1 MGRLTEKVFGSAQ
14 IIKCGNDLCSETC
27 EEYTCKTCPISQA
40 IDKLAE
46 YEDAE
51 EQGLLVKLPCK
62 ENTEVFLVC
71 YPHYH
76 FKLKEYSFCG
86 TQVVMVIEC
95 FELENTCK
103 RMLSDFGK
111 TVFLTSEEAEQAL
124 KQKGE

>member
-51 EQGLLVKLPCK
+51 EQGLLLRLPCPIGTK
-62 ENTEVFLVC
+62 AFYIMYGKSGWFISDYEFEVIDL
-71 YPHYH
+71 
-76 FKLKEYSFCG
+76 L
-86 TQVVMVIEC
+86 
-95 FELENTCK
+95 
-103 RMLSDFGK
+103 DFGNRI
-111 TVFLTSEEAEQAL
+111 FLTREEAEQAL
-124 KQKGE
+124 KQMGE